1 MAYIE
6 FNDIVKSYQM
16 GEVSIQAL
24 ILANESVRLR
34 HLKS

>member
-24 ILANESVRLR
+24 DHAQLAVEAIEW
-34 HLKS
+34 